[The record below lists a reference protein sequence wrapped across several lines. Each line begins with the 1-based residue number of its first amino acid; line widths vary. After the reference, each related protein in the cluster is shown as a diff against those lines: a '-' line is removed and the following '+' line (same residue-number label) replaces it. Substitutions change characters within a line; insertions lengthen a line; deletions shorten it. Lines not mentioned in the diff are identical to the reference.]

1 MYHPGQKYRPSA
13 ARENEIDRLLR
24 DARAGSG
31 SYMRNDLARMPMGHV
46 LAKNESGADLGFAAA
61 TIYYFDDLVVPD
73 LASNNWDMRDNFL
86 RLAPFADVVSEPGTG
101 LRYGGMAVTQ
111 EPIAQNQIGVVAI
124 AGPSIFSPKQSIND
138 NVLRDSRYVAPFA
151 PPLYDRL
158 SYWGFMRI
166 LCYDSNPQYAIV
178 DLSDRHL
185 TTQYVLTA
193 NMNSSATATLGG
205 GASAYTW
212 TTTVHDVHALAAF
225 QRTGDKGWCEWRG
238 DRWVVTVPFCT

>member
-1 MYHPGQKYRPSA
+1 MYYPGQKYRPSA

-31 SYMRNDLARMPMGHV
+31 SYMRGDLARMPLGHI
-46 LAKNESGADLGFAAA
+46 LAKNESGADLGFAAP
-61 TIYYFDDLVVPD
+61 TIYYFDDYVVPGSVSD
-73 LASNNWDMRDNFL
+73 NWDMRTNFL
-86 RLAPFADVVSEPGTG
+86 RLAPFANVVSEPGIG

-124 AGPSIFSPKQSIND
+124 AGLSVLSPNQPVSD
-138 NVLRDSRYVAPFA
+138 EVLRDSRYVAPFA
-151 PPLYDRL
+151 PPLYERR
-158 SYWGFMRI
+158 SYWGFMR
-166 LCYDSNPQYAIV
+166 LLAYDTDRQWAIV

-193 NMNSSATATLGG
+193 NMNVSATATLGG
-205 GASAYTW
+205 GASPYTW
-212 TTTVHDVHALAAF
+212 TTTVHDVHALAGY

-238 DRWVVTVPFCT
+238 DRWVVTIPFCT